1 VPRLRS
7 ADRCTLT
14 ERFLEVRGDLR
25 THNIQLGSGNILMA
39 PDDEYLCIVPGRG
52 RWKDPK
58 VYLPFEEDGGIMRT
72 RQAGQQSSALR
83 PARGRSAQA
92 ANRRAAESQRSRRR
106 GAVT

>member
-52 RWKDPK
+52 R
-58 VYLPFEEDGGIMRT
+58 
-72 RQAGQQSSALR
+72 
-83 PARGRSAQA
+83 
-92 ANRRAAESQRSRRR
+92 
-106 GAVT
+106 

>member
-1 VPRLRS
+1 MRS

-25 THNIQLGSGNILMA
+25 THNIQLGSGNILKA
-39 PDDEYLCIVPGRG
+39 PDDEYLNIGPGRG
-52 RWKDPK
+52 PWKDPK
-58 VYLPFEEDGGIMRT
+58 VYRPFEEDGGMVRT